1 MSFMEEPTAARGA
14 YFVFLYILVT
24 VPERI
29 VAGYYGNTGCG
40 GF

>member
-1 MSFMEEPTAARGA
+1 MPLMEEPIAARGA

-24 VPERI
+24 VTERI

-40 GF
+40 GY